1 MPYSKSHWFLLAL
14 LPVTVLAFWPSYFG
28 ILREAPLAHHLHGIT
43 GTLWILLIAGQSFA
57 VHSGRLPLHR
67 SAGRLVFVLAPLLI
81 GAFSLVTW
89 AGAQKSVAQHPF
101 YEAFGRALLTG
112 DALLVFA
119 TSLLIYL
126 ALRHRRR
133 VHLHG
138 ALMISTVMGL
148 LPPILARVFNV
159 YVPGLVISGPDTLYR
174 FGSALLISVVLTV
187 ALGIFLALRYR
198 RHAWPW
204 WLASGIV
211 ALLYLLYATF
221 GQTALWT
228 AAVMEIASWSPI
240 GVFLFGAVLGAVA
253 CVLGWRHGATVELQ
267 VRRESARAS

>member
-1 MPYSKSHWFLLAL
+1 MPYAKAHWFMLAL
-14 LPVTVLAFWPSYFG
+14 LPVTLLAFWPSYFG
-28 ILREAPLAHHLHGIT
+28 ILREAPLAHHLHGVT

-57 VHSGRLPLHR
+57 IHSRRLALHR
-67 SAGRLVFVLAPLLI
+67 TAGRLVFALAPLLI

-89 AGAQKSVAQHPF
+89 AGAQKSAVQHPF

-119 TSLLIYL
+119 TALLVYL

-138 ALMISTVMGL
+138 ALMISTVIGL

-159 YVPGLVISGPDTLYR
+159 YVPGLIISGPETLYR
-174 FGSALLISVVLTV
+174 FGPALLLSVAITV

-198 RHAWPW
+198 RHGWPW
-204 WLASGIV
+204 WLASGLV
-211 ALLYLLYATF
+211 ALLYLLYATV
-221 GQTALWT
+221 GQTAQWSAT
-228 AAVMEIASWSPI
+228 VAEIATWSPLA
-240 GVFLFGAVLGAVA
+240 VFACGALLGAMA
-253 CVLGWRHGATVELQ
+253 CVLGWRHGETIGRLAP
-267 VRRESARAS
+267 A